1 MGAPRVP
8 VGEGGVG
15 GGNKR
20 AAVGVAE
27 VRVLVAVAGG
37 GATWRQ
43 VVQVRQAATDGTHYI
58 PNCITIGADP
68 DP

>member
-8 VGEGGVG
+8 VGKGGVG
-15 GGNKR
+15 SGNKG

-43 VVQVRQAATDGTHYI
+43 VVQVRQAATDDTQ
-58 PNCITIGADP
+58 
-68 DP
+68 